1 MAKSHC
7 GSEQAVAVHRRT
19 VAFTLIGTLAALA
32 SLVRG
37 DLQAATA
44 ASPAATEYEIKAAFL
59 LHFSRF
65 VEWPAS
71 AFATRDAALFICV
84 LGDDPFGPA
93 LEEIVRNERVDSH
106 PIAVERYQLA
116 DNVDRCHIL
125 FVSRSAERL
134 QRQILAQVRDKSI
147 LTVSDEEE
155 FTRRG
160 GVIGFVTVNGKV
172 KLQVNRSSAQRADLR
187 ISSRLLRLADEV
199 G

>member
-1 MAKSHC
+1 M
-7 GSEQAVAVHRRT
+7 VVHRSG
-19 VAFTLIGTLAALA
+19 VGAALICILAALA
-32 SLVRG
+32 NILGG
-37 DLQAATA
+37 DLRTAIAAAPA
-44 ASPAATEYEIKAAFL
+44 ASEYEIKAAFL

-65 VEWPAS
+65 VEWPDS
-71 AFATRDAALFICV
+71 AFAAPDAPLFICV

-93 LEEIVRNERVDSH
+93 LEEIVRNERVNSH
-106 PIAVERYQLA
+106 PIAVERYRLA

-125 FVSRSAERL
+125 FIGRSTQPL
-134 QRQILAQVRDKSI
+134 QQRILDQVRGKSI

-172 KLQVNRSSAQRADLR
+172 KLQVNRSSAERADLR

-199 G
+199 S